1 MKPSLLTLAG
11 VLAIALTI
19 PAFAQDNSKNN
30 GMVSPHNYKHPDKAK
45 AAASSQA
52 NIEFR
57 RAKMKDQNI
66 ASYRE
71 QQRRGGQLES
81 AIAVPASSMASVNRN
96 YKQQNNLVKRSKVA
110 QTAPVEVAAKAPA
123 PARQVE
129 AADNTGN

>member
-19 PAFAQDNSKNN
+19 PAFAQDNSNN
-30 GMVSPHNYKHPDKAK
+30 NVMVSPHNYKHPDKAK
-45 AAASSQA
+45 AAAPSQA

-57 RAKMKDQNI
+57 RAKVKDQNI

-96 YKQQNNLVKRSKVA
+96 YKQQNNLVKGKTA
-110 QTAPVEVAAKAPA
+110 KAAPVEVAVKTPVPA
-123 PARQVE
+123 PQVE
-129 AADNTGN
+129 TADNTGN